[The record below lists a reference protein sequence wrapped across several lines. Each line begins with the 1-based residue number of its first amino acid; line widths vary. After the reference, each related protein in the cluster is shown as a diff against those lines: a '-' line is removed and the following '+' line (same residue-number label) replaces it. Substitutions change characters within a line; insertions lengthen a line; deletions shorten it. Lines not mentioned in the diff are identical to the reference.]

1 MESAFPF
8 VLFPARE
15 GSGAENSSSSPGV
28 GSRALPDPGKLG
40 RFIIP
45 VSRPWKE
52 PAYVGGTSHDSSLP
66 SWPWLD
72 REAGILENC
81 FRNAGGDKASGG
93 DTGRNGAWM
102 RSGNPAVNAS
112 RAGNRNIRGRPI
124 RRRGTPHPP
133 QQPIRSALPC
143 CPRPQPTAPPRARL
157 HPRALGSAPRPAHL
171 GLGGGGPGSSA

>member
-45 VSRPWKE
+45 VSQPWKE

-81 FRNAGGDKASGG
+81 FRNAQGGQSQ
-93 DTGRNGAWM
+93 
-102 RSGNPAVNAS
+102 
-112 RAGNRNIRGRPI
+112 RGRH
-124 RRRGTPHPP
+124 REEL
-133 QQPIRSALPC
+133 SVDALRKPGLK
-143 CPRPQPTAPPRARL
+143 RL
-157 HPRALGSAPRPAHL
+157 EGWK
-171 GLGGGGPGSSA
+171 